1 MPTVVIR
8 SLTGRAGTL
17 LTGAGTTWAVITV
30 WLADGTRNGLQAL
43 GCGLFLMLAVWCLWW
58 APQLTIADA
67 GITVRN
73 AWRTHTVGWDEVESC
88 RTRWGLEI
96 ITGSGHTVKASA
108 AQRAGGLSTSF
119 RRRQELRERELLGR
133 GGRTGRYASAR
144 RTVPEEYLAE
154 GDSVYRT
161 RMDADAAGDLI
172 AAYQEAILARNSRP
186 ERKQS
191 ETRQMSSRWNRAP
204 VVAATIAAVILL
216 TGVL

>member
-8 SLTGRAGTL
+8 SLPGRVGTL
-17 LTGAGTTWAVITV
+17 LTGAGTAWAVITV

-58 APQLTIADA
+58 APQLTVADA

-73 AWRTHTVGWDEVESC
+73 AWRTHLFGWDEMDSC

-119 RRRQELRERELLGR
+119 RRRQELREQELLG
-133 GGRTGRYASAR
+133 TR
-144 RTVPEEYLAE
+144 RTEHDARVRREVPEEYLGE
-154 GDSVYRT
+154 SDSVFRAHL
-161 RMDADAAGDLI
+161 DADAAGELLL
-172 AAYQEAILARNSRP
+172 AYKERCEATSARP
-186 ERKQS
+186 DAGGI
-191 ETRQMSSRWNRAP
+191 SSRWNPLP
-204 VVAATIAAVILL
+204 VCVAIAAAAALL
-216 TGVL
+216 AGVL